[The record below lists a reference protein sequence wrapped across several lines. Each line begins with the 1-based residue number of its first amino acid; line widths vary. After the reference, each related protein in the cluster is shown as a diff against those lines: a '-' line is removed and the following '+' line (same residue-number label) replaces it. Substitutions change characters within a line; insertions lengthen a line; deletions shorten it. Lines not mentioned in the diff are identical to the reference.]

1 MDEDNTFEEL
11 IDSIEP
17 TSSGSISQN
26 ALEPGTLIVTNYP
39 PKRVKKDPFWNELTE
54 VGDKRHCNLCNK
66 AYRAKKCFRKQK
78 IQSTQYVTGCLKKMP
93 PQVSA

>member
-26 ALEPGTLIVTNYP
+26 ALEPGMLIVTDHS
-39 PKRVKKDPFWNELTE
+39 PKQVKRTLS
-54 VGDKRHCNLCNK
+54 GMNLLKLVINDIATK
-66 AYRAKKCFRKQK
+66 NTKQK
-78 IQSTQYVTGCLKKMP
+78 NVFESKKI
-93 PQVSA
+93 V